1 MLLKDHCCLECA
13 DKHRADDHC
22 CVECVCGWG
31 GGKHRAAEGSL
42 LFGVHVSKHRAAAA
56 GSFLFAASVF
66 SSH

>member
-1 MLLKDHCCLECA
+1 VLMITVVW
-13 DKHRADDHC
+13 
-22 CVECVCGWG
+22 CVCVCGG